1 MTEEQIKQEAKKHA
15 DAYATP
21 DLDDSFRTDIYEAN
35 KDGYI
40 AGATEATKD
49 LEAQI
54 EKMKCCGNCKHQCSF
69 LFQDEIDC
77 ANNGL
82 PKWEIKEK

>member
-21 DLDDSFRTDIYEAN
+21 DLEDSFRVDIYEAN

-54 EKMKCCGNCKHQCSF
+54 EKIRVILCEYSCLDEKTKHY
-69 LFQDEIDC
+69 IDVVI
-77 ANNGL
+77 
-82 PKWEIKEK
+82 KEIKE